1 LYVVDFHKHE
11 DDLKNNLKNT
21 KDKVRSLEAS
31 LREVEVGG
39 QELKQVMEET
49 IDSEYVLTPKIGT
62 GKRLICGPNLVANPV
77 RQGKISSGDLIEVP
91 AVGSMFPFGKRTVCA
106 GFAGSRA
113 DVARAEGRDEWMDRR
128 SHLGIK
134 LGIKYCARSPPGVV
148 LGQGINMNP
157 GCM

>member
-1 LYVVDFHKHE
+1 
-11 DDLKNNLKNT
+11 
-21 KDKVRSLEAS
+21 
-31 LREVEVGG
+31 
-39 QELKQVMEET
+39 M
-49 IDSEYVLTPKIGT
+49 LTPKIGT
-62 GKRLICGPNLVANPV
+62 RKRLICGPNLVTNPV
-77 RQGKISSGDLIEVP
+77 RQGKISSEGSVEVP

-113 DVARAEGRDEWMDRR
+113 DVARAEGRDEWMDRY

-134 LGIKYCARSPPGVV
+134 LGIKYRARSPPGVM

>member
-1 LYVVDFHKHE
+1 
-11 DDLKNNLKNT
+11 
-21 KDKVRSLEAS
+21 
-31 LREVEVGG
+31 
-39 QELKQVMEET
+39 M
-49 IDSEYVLTPKIGT
+49 LTPKIGT
-62 GKRLICGPNLVANPV
+62 GKRLICGPNLVTNPV
-77 RQGKISSGDLIEVP
+77 RQGKISSEDSVGVP

-113 DVARAEGRDEWMDRR
+113 DVARAEGRDECMDGH

-134 LGIKYCARSPPGVV
+134 LGIKYCARSPPGVM